1 MSVLPKRG
9 LAIRGTVVMAALALA
24 GCAADPEPVE
34 RPTDPSPQELPALP
48 SVSADPAEADAIQ
61 EILTV
66 FQGFRDVEAELYT
79 DPPPPNVVRRE
90 FSPYLGDTMLSEQV
104 GTLNDM
110 RNAGIVFQ
118 GHQAS
123 QPSVVELELAA
134 TPPTATVRDCVDATG
149 WQAVFQ
155 QTGDPV
161 PGDGLPDHFVMR
173 LDATLYPEQGWLFHN
188 FAMEEETQC

>member
-1 MSVLPKRG
+1 MSVLPRRG

-24 GCAADPEPVE
+24 GCAADPAPAESPAD
-34 RPTDPSPQELPALP
+34 RPPAELPALP
-48 SVSADPAEADAIQ
+48 SVSVDPAEAAAIE

-66 FQGFRDVEAELYT
+66 FQGFRDAEAELYA

-90 FSPYLGDTMLSEQV
+90 LSPYLGDAMLSEQV

-118 GHQAS
+118 GRQAS
-123 QPSVVELELAA
+123 RPEVVELRLDAS
-134 TPPTATVRDCVDATG
+134 PPSATVRDCVDATG
-149 WQAVFQ
+149 WQAVFA

-161 PGDGLPDHFVMR
+161 PGDDLPDQFVMR
-173 LDATLYPEQGWLFHN
+173 LDATLYPEHGWLFHD
-188 FAMEEETQC
+188 FAMEETQC